1 MNCLEL
7 YIFKSSILLHMN
19 KDTCSVILSSTQTVF
34 PCLYPLYDPEIYL
47 LTHNTIFSKTLTFY
61 PLTHN
66 EWAFVVYFQILYFIV
81 LLHAFIYLL
90 CWVNQ
95 THDFKSSY
103 SSKKKKKINSVKYSW
118 KGMHIWQNYPEEL
131 RRASSKKQAWVGV
144 YLTEVREEFSRD
156 SFTYSKTLTWHL
168 VCARM
173 VLANEDKRAPKTTT
187 IIT

>member
-7 YIFKSSILLHMN
+7 YIFKSSILLHMH

-103 SSKKKKKINSVKYSW
+103 SSKKKKKLIQLN
-118 KGMHIWQNYPEEL
+118 
-131 RRASSKKQAWVGV
+131 
-144 YLTEVREEFSRD
+144 
-156 SFTYSKTLTWHL
+156 TLGR
-168 VCARM
+168 VCIFG
-173 VLANEDKRAPKTTT
+173 K
-187 IIT
+187 IIQRS